1 MQRAVHADRVAGLAP
16 DTILFLEHQPVFTA
30 GKRTEDR
37 ERPVDGTAVV
47 DVDRGGKITFHGPG
61 QLVAYPIVQLPE
73 HVGVVDFVRRIEEAM
88 IRTIA
93 DFGISSGRVPGRS
106 GVWLPADAHSPE
118 RKIGAIGIRV
128 AGGVSMHGLSLN
140 ADVDLSWFD
149 RIIPCGIDDAG
160 VTSISKETGSDIRPS
175 QVADALAPHL
185 TELLQ
190 WANYEKSADIVHS
203 VTQPSVS
210 VLGMAS

>member
-106 GVWLPADAHSPE
+106 GVWLPADAKGPE
-118 RKIGAIGIRV
+118 RKIGAVGIRV

-160 VTSISKETGSDIRPS
+160 VTSITTEIGRDVRPS
-175 QVADALAPHL
+175 QVADVLAPHL

-190 WANYEKSADIVHS
+190 WKPYEKSADIVHS
-203 VTQPSVS
+203 VAPGPS
-210 VLGMAS
+210 VLGVAS